1 VGDRITISS
10 VTGDVIDVGLVRF
23 SMMELAGSGTDLKPT
38 GRVAVFS
45 NAVLFQAGTP
55 LYKQIPGTE
64 YAWHELIVKLTD
76 GANYK
81 LVCEA
86 VLKEVH
92 SVFEGYRT
100 TIEEQHRG
108 VENQMQTTIAPPTI
122 ESRLQFNAGSFQLW
136 ARFPVQIREA
146 AETDEKV
153 TRAVADLIATTP
165 DIKNAIASTPVIQ
178 ASIRG

>member
-1 VGDRITISS
+1 
-10 VTGDVIDVGLVRF
+10 
-23 SMMELAGSGTDLKPT
+23 LAGSGTELNPT

-76 GANYK
+76 GANYE

-92 SVFEGYRT
+92 AIFEEYRPK
-100 TIEEQHRG
+100 IEEQHRG
-108 VENQMQTTIAPPTI
+108 VENQMQTSIDPPAV

-136 ARFPVQIREA
+136 ARFPVQIKEA
-146 AETDEKV
+146 SETDEKL
-153 TRAVADLIATTP
+153 TRALIDLIAKIP
-165 DIKNAIASTPVIQ
+165 DIKSAVASTPVIQ
-178 ASIRG
+178 ASVRG

>member
-1 VGDRITISS
+1 MKVGDRITIAS

-23 SMMELAGSGTDLKPT
+23 YMMELAGSGTELNPT

-86 VLKEVH
+86 ILKEVH
-92 SVFEGYRT
+92 AVFEEYRP
-100 TIEEQHRG
+100 R
-108 VENQMQTTIAPPTI
+108 
-122 ESRLQFNAGSFQLW
+122 
-136 ARFPVQIREA
+136 RFPVQIRKA
-146 AETDEKV
+146 SETDEKL
-153 TRAVADLIATTP
+153 TRALIELISKTP
-165 DIKNAIASTPVIQ
+165 DIKSAVASTPVIQ
-178 ASIRG
+178 ASVRG